1 VTSTANGLRPS
12 PKGPFRRGSVELDPG
27 LNVRFGFTNL
37 SIDGT
42 IHPDFSQVESDAGL
56 VTTNE
61 RFALFFPEKRPFFLE
76 GIELFS
82 TPNQLVYTRQ
92 IAQPIAGGKFTGK
105 LGPLGLAYL
114 GAVDDT
120 AVGKVVVNVARLRRD
135 FGANSLAGVTY
146 TDRTGVG
153 DVNRV
158 LAADSRIV
166 FARLYFA
173 EGQVGRSWTAR
184 GGPTSG
190 SPIWQAM
197 FDRTGRRWGFNYR
210 VLGVGETFTAR
221 TGFVPRNNMVDA
233 HAFNRLSFYGERG
246 ATIESL
252 TVSFRPT
259 RIWTYGD
266 FLRQPPTEGDEM
278 VQLNLRMRGG
288 WQATAQV
295 RRAFVLFD
303 RAAYRSYTVENASG
317 VRLPFDPPANLS
329 GLIGTTVT
337 ATTPILQALNA
348 NIEVQRAEVPV
359 FLEAEAGQ
367 ETRIIA
373 TANVRP
379 TGSIR
384 IELSHTYSRIT
395 RERDASEF
403 ARTILPR
410 FRVDV
415 QPRRSLFVRVVAEY
429 RAQRQSTLIDPRTG
443 APLFVDGVR
452 LRPEMNGLRADWL
465 FSYEPT
471 PGTVVFVGYGASLE
485 TPRTLSLRGLERT
498 NDGFFVKLAYLFR
511 R

>member
-1 VTSTANGLRPS
+1 
-12 PKGPFRRGSVELDPG
+12 
-27 LNVRFGFTNL
+27 
-37 SIDGT
+37 
-42 IHPDFSQVESDAGL
+42 
-56 VTTNE
+56 
-61 RFALFFPEKRPFFLE
+61 
-76 GIELFS
+76 
-82 TPNQLVYTRQ
+82 
-92 IAQPIAGGKFTGK
+92 
-105 LGPLGLAYL
+105 
-114 GAVDDT
+114 
-120 AVGKVVVNVARLRRD
+120 
-135 FGANSLAGVTY
+135 
-146 TDRTGVG
+146 
-153 DVNRV
+153 
-158 LAADSRIV
+158 
-166 FARLYFA
+166 
-173 EGQVGRSWTAR
+173 
-184 GGPTSG
+184 
-190 SPIWQAM
+190 
-197 FDRTGRRWGFNYR
+197 
-210 VLGVGETFTAR
+210 
-221 TGFVPRNNMVDA
+221 MVDA